1 MAKEA
6 KKKEKKMKDNTN
18 KKASNKDKRHFF
30 KDVKAELKKVIWPT
44 PKQLLNNT
52 LAVIA
57 SVLIVGVIVFLLDL
71 CFEKINTFGVEK
83 LKTIVQSPQNFS
95 ERGKLPSSR
104 TSGKGVERT
113 YGPATNGIGRRAG
126 AHPLTAFQ
134 HAVHRFPCSS
144 ALRER
149 SSVAPSLR
157 LGVPAEKL
165 WFVYAGRRYR
175 PPFPTFCLSTDPV
188 IQRTTG
194 NEYSNN

>member
-18 KKASNKDKRHFF
+18 KKASNKDKRHFL

-83 LKTIVQSPQNFS
+83 LKTIVQSSQNEEADQNTVDNSNTESNAENTNS
-95 ERGKLPSSR
+95 EAEGSNEESETVSEDTSSEEN
-104 TSGKGVERT
+104 TDNSD
-113 YGPATNGIGRRAG
+113 N
-126 AHPLTAFQ
+126 
-134 HAVHRFPCSS
+134 
-144 ALRER
+144 
-149 SSVAPSLR
+149 
-157 LGVPAEKL
+157 AE
-165 WFVYAGRRYR
+165 
-175 PPFPTFCLSTDPV
+175 
-188 IQRTTG
+188 
-194 NEYSNN
+194 

>member
-83 LKTIVQSPQNFS
+83 LKTIVQSSQNEEADQNTVDNSNTESNAENTNS
-95 ERGKLPSSR
+95 E
-104 TSGKGVERT
+104 
-113 YGPATNGIGRRAG
+113 
-126 AHPLTAFQ
+126 
-134 HAVHRFPCSS
+134 
-144 ALRER
+144 
-149 SSVAPSLR
+149 
-157 LGVPAEKL
+157 AE
-165 WFVYAGRRYR
+165 G
-175 PPFPTFCLSTDPV
+175 S
-188 IQRTTG
+188 
-194 NEYSNN
+194 NE